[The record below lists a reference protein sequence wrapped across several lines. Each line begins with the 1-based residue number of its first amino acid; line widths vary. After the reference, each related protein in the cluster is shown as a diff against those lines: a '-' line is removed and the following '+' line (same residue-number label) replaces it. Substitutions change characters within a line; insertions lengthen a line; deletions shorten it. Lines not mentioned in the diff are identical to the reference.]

1 MQRGRI
7 IVVALHAGAVTRDR
21 DHGHRVA
28 RADVGAAESV
38 TGDQHHSANAGRRA
52 GAGRLADA
60 LYAERSGLGGACALL
75 RVLPTSGS
83 VGIDQVEI
91 GKLARQQRRVREARE
106 LILRRDSRH
115 RDRTFGER
123 IRAIALHVVGGNHR
137 LAFAHQHAQAHVVA
151 FGALAF
157 LDRPIA
163 HFDRQRHRAHRD
175 RVGRIRA
182 RAPRSLNQAF
192 GKFDERGLV
201 EQV

>member
-1 MQRGRI
+1 MPAE
-7 IVVALHAGAVTRDR
+7 ALAPPDLL
-21 DHGHRVA
+21 D
-28 RADVGAAESV
+28 S
-38 TGDQHHSANAGRRA
+38 
-52 GAGRLADA
+52 
-60 LYAERSGLGGACALL
+60 LYAERSRLGGTCA
-75 RVLPTSGS
+75 RFECTDIGQR
-83 VGIDQVEI
+83 GIDQVEV
-91 GKLARQQRRVREARE
+91 GKLARQQRLICEPRKLIVRRY
-106 LILRRDSRH
+106 SRH

-123 IRAIALHVVGGNHR
+123 ISSIALHVVGGNHR
-137 LAFAHQHAQAHVVA
+137 LAFAHQDAQAHIVA

-175 RVGRIRA
+175 RIGRIRA